1 MKTKNR
7 RILAAVALIAAT
19 LLCFAACDKGDT
31 PADTQGESVTVEQ
44 TSPTTGNANPDE
56 TSSETETE
64 TETEEVTTVK
74 DPLTWETYD
83 PALDDST
90 VDTSATHTVDN
101 TQWVCVDG
109 LGRVV
114 PINTDTGDTREN
126 KTVAMF
132 YWTWHGTFA
141 EDQSAYN
148 NQKNI
153 ETLLAK
159 GYTEQD
165 YFSLTSTALK
175 KLGVFTVKGGAG
187 TGQYHFW
194 DEPIY
199 GYYDGDD
206 EWVIRK
212 QAELLAAAGVDV
224 VFFDNTNGAFTWM
237 DTAIRVMKVFS
248 EARAQGVNAPDVS
261 FMFNF
266 GGIEAT
272 AVQLEQ
278 LYDAIYAKGL
288 YKEVWYEM
296 DGKPM
301 VMGHASA
308 LKYLST
314 EKQQTIRNFFT
325 FRANVAGYIDNNPKS
340 GNWGWL
346 SRYPQAYYNT
356 TAGLPEQITV
366 AVSLNHDYVNSKLAP
381 MSGENIIG
389 RTWTSRGYDTRENA
403 LFYGACFE
411 QQWENALKVDPNVVF
426 VTGWNE
432 WVAMRIGSWSG
443 YEDCFVDQYNAEY
456 SRDCEPSNG
465 IMKDHYYYQLVSM
478 IRKYKGTDAIEK
490 ASPEKLID
498 VNGGFGQW
506 ANVGPTY
513 NDYFGLPDRNSLGY
527 RNPITNRRFEYKNDT
542 GRNDI
547 YDCKVARDYETVY
560 FMVRTVDDLTP
571 YTDAYWMRLYLSLG
585 NGEQGWEGYQYI
597 LNKTNPE
604 NETTA
609 TLERFTGNGFETEV
623 VGKVT
628 YSVKGNVM
636 TVAIPKAML
645 GIAEDCYDFT
655 IDFKWTDNTQEDG
668 DIMKWYVNGDT
679 APVGRY
685 NYRYTTTGS
694 VPFTPAE
701 DADVLARLDLTDAAV
716 QEKFE
721 SIVADKKGIKTSF
734 SADGLTVTSTAVGN
748 NTELILGLGTLL
760 DAVPSERVKSI
771 CITYKVEAGG
781 TDRLRMSA
789 AYGSMIE
796 PPKAIALEENLTA
809 DGEFHTVV
817 FDAGEFRRPSGYI
830 NRLGI
835 YFHKTAAAGETITIS
850 SIEFSTDE
858 VSTN

>member
-1 MKTKNR
+1 MKTKKR
-7 RILAAVALIAAT
+7 RLLAAAALIATA
-19 LLCFAACDKGDT
+19 LLCFAACEKGDT
-31 PADTQGESVTVEQ
+31 PDDTQGEVTTAGQ
-44 TSPTTGNANPDE
+44 TDTAPDE
-56 TSSETETE
+56 SVS
-64 TETEEVTTVK
+64 ETEEVTTVK
-74 DPLTWETYD
+74 DSLTWETYD
-83 PALDDST
+83 PSLDDST
-90 VDTSATHTVDN
+90 VDTSAAHTVDN

-114 PINTDTGDTREN
+114 PINTDTGDRRED

-132 YWTWHGTFA
+132 YWTWHGSFA
-141 EDQSAYN
+141 DGGIGKDAHPAQIAYN

-153 ETLLAK
+153 DTLLAQ

-165 YFSLTSTALK
+165 YFSMTPIALR
-175 KLGVFTVKGGAG
+175 KLGVYTIKGQGA
-187 TGQYHFW
+187 YHFW

-212 QAELLAAAGVDV
+212 QAELLASAGVDV
-224 VFFDNTNGAFTWM
+224 VFFDCTNGTYLWM
-237 DTAIRVMKVFS
+237 DTAIKVMKVFS
-248 EARAQGVNAPDVS
+248 EARAQGVDAPDVS
-261 FMFNF
+261 FMLNF
-266 GGIEAT
+266 ASNKET
-272 AVQLEQ
+272 AIQLER
-278 LYDAIYAKGL
+278 LYEDIYSKGL
-288 YKEVWYEM
+288 YQDVWYKL

-301 VMGHASA
+301 IMGHASA
-308 LKYLST
+308 LDRRNNELHK
-314 EKQQTIRNFFT
+314 TIYEFFN
-325 FRANVAGYIDNNPKS
+325 FRANKPDYMDKGTDRNA
-340 GNWGWL
+340 WGWL
-346 SRYPQAYYNT
+346 SRYPQAYYQN
-356 TAGLPEQITV
+356 ASGKVEQITV
-366 AVSLNHDYVNSKLAP
+366 GVALNHDYVNSKLAP
-381 MSGENIIG
+381 MSGTNIIG

-411 QQWENALKVDPNVVF
+411 QQWENALKVDPSVVF

-432 WVAMRIGSWSG
+432 WVAMRNSAWEG

-456 SRDCEPSNG
+456 SRDCEPSSG

-478 IRKYKGTDAIEK
+478 IRQYKGTDAIEQ

-498 VNGGFGQW
+498 VEGGFGQW

-513 NDYFGLPDRNSLGY
+513 NDYFGLPDRDSLGY
-527 RNPITNRRFEYKNDT
+527 KNPATNQCYHYTNDT

-560 FMVRTVDDLTP
+560 FMVRTVENLTP
-571 YTDAYWMRLYLSLG
+571 YTDAYWMRLYLDMG
-585 NGEQGWEGYQYI
+585 NGDKSWEGYEYI

-636 TVAIPKAML
+636 TVAIPKTML
-645 GIAEDCYDFT
+645 GIANDCYDFT
-655 IDFKWTDNTQEDG
+655 IDFKWTDNTLEDG

-694 VPFTPAE
+694 APYVSSE
-701 DADVLARLDLTDAAV
+701 DADLLSRIDLTDATV

-721 SIVADKKGIKTSF
+721 SIVDHIDGIDTQF
-734 SADGLTVTSTAVGN
+734 GADGLTMTSTAVGN
-748 NTELILGLGTLL
+748 NTELTLKMTAGLV

-771 CITYKVEAGG
+771 RITYKVEAGG
-781 TDRLRMSA
+781 TDRLCISA
-789 AYGSMIE
+789 AYGTMIE
-796 PPKAIALEENLTA
+796 PPKATALEENLTA

-817 FDAGEFRRPSGYI
+817 FDASEFRRPLGYI
-830 NRLGI
+830 TRLGI
-835 YFHKTAAAGETITIS
+835 YFRKTAAAGASITIS
-850 SIEFSTDE
+850 SIEFSTEEISSTE
-858 VSTN
+858 VQ

>member
-1 MKTKNR
+1 MKTRKR
-7 RILAAVALIAAT
+7 RLIAAAALIATA
-19 LLCFAACDKGDT
+19 LLCFASCEGNDT
-31 PADTQGESVTVEQ
+31 PADTQADITTADNGQSD
-44 TSPTTGNANPDE
+44 TSPDE
-56 TSSETETE
+56 SGAETETE

-90 VDTSATHTVDN
+90 VDTSATHTVNN

-114 PINTDTGDTREN
+114 PINTDTGDKRED

-132 YWTWHGTFA
+132 YWTWHGEFA
-141 EDQSAYN
+141 DAQTAYN
-148 NQKNI
+148 NQQNI
-153 ETLLAK
+153 DTLLSK
-159 GYTEQD
+159 GYTQQD
-165 YFSLTSTALK
+165 YFSMTPSALR
-175 KLGVFTVKGGAG
+175 KLGVYTAKGGVG
-187 TGQYHFW
+187 TGKYHFW

-212 QAELLAAAGVDV
+212 QAELLASAGVDV
-224 VFFDNTNGAFTWM
+224 VFFDNTNGTMTWM
-237 DTAIRVMKVFS
+237 ATAMKVMKVFS
-248 EARAQGVNAPDVS
+248 EARAQGVDAPDVS
-261 FMFNF
+261 FMLNF
-266 GGIEAT
+266 GPISAT
-272 AVQLEQ
+272 AIQLEK
-278 LYDAIYAKGL
+278 LYTNIYEKGL
-288 YKEVWYEM
+288 YQDVWYEM

-301 VMGHASA
+301 IMAHAGA
-308 LKYLST
+308 LDRKGNELH
-314 EKQQTIRNFFT
+314 KTIYEFFN
-325 FRANVAGYIDNNPKS
+325 FRANIGDYIDNNPKT
-340 GNWGWL
+340 GQWGWL
-346 SRYPQAYYNT
+346 SRYPQAYYSTSN
-356 TAGLPEQITV
+356 GQPEQITV
-366 AVSLNHDYVNSKLAP
+366 GVSLNHDYVNSLLAP
-381 MSGENIIG
+381 MSYPNIIG

-411 QQWENALKVDPNVVF
+411 EQWKNALKVDPNVVF

-432 WVAMRIGSWSG
+432 WVAMRIGVWDIG
-443 YEDCFVDQYNAEY
+443 VTKYEDCFVDQFNAEY

-506 ANVGPTY
+506 ANVGPIY
-513 NDYFGLPDRNSLGY
+513 NDYFGLTDRDALGY
-527 RNPITNRRFEYKNDT
+527 TDPTTGKRFRYTNDT

-560 FMVRTVDDLTP
+560 FMVRTVEDLTP
-571 YTDAYWMRLYLSLG
+571 YTDAYWMRLYLDMG
-585 NGEQGWEGYQYI
+585 NGEKNWEGYEYI
-597 LNKTNPE
+597 LNKSNPD

-636 TVAIPKAML
+636 TVAIPKTML
-645 GIAEDCYDFT
+645 GIANDCYDFT

-694 VPFTPAE
+694 ASYAPAE
-701 DADVLARLDLTDAAV
+701 GSDILGRIDLTDALV

-721 SIVADKKGIKTSF
+721 QLVDDIEGINTELG
-734 SADGLTVTSTAVGN
+734 ADGLTLTSTAKGN
-748 NTELILGLGTLL
+748 NTELTLKVK
-760 DAVPSERVKSI
+760 APIEAIPSERINSI
-771 CITYKVEAGG
+771 RITYKSDEGGADRIRLAAAIGTMVEPAKG
-781 TDRLRMSA
+781 RA
-789 AYGSMIE
+789 IE
-796 PPKAIALEENLTA
+796 VDLVA
-809 DGEFHTVV
+809 DGELHTVV
-817 FDAGEFRRPSGYI
+817 IDASDLPDAEGYI
-830 NRLGI
+830 TKLGI
-835 YFHKTAAAGETITIS
+835 YFRKTAKKGETFTIS
-850 SIEFSTDE
+850 SIEFSTDKITE
-858 VSTN
+858 